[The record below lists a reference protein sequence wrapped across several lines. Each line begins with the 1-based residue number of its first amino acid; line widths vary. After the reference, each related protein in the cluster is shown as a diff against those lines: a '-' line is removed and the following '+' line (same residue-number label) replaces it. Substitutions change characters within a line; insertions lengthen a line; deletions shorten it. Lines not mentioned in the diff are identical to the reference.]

1 MSDADI
7 AAALLADKAVLDAD
21 DIPNANQSIAC
32 FSCGEAMTGVHCAA
46 CGQKNDDYRRSIFQL
61 IFELIGSF
69 TAIESRI
76 WRTWG
81 ALIFKPGKVAREF
94 ADGARVKW
102 STPIRVFLAVS
113 IILFGFLSLTKT
125 QLISVDMNVTPKAG
139 ITKPHAELTNKDL
152 KINTAVRFFQ
162 SQSQIDEQNKTRN
175 FDLIEQWMSGGTGFY
190 LTDTG
195 GGFDINTDGDGADEA
210 SADEESADEDSAA
223 AQPAPKII
231 KEEKVRA
238 ELRAQLD
245 ALNNVLSENMT
256 EENRA
261 EMQALTDQLGARIES
276 GQKLNL
282 NAAFVDVVRNPS
294 VVNGLIYKWL
304 PRIMFLMMPITMFIG
319 VLFIRG
325 RKKCFALMTTSSML
339 LISTP
344 WRSSLVFLGII
355 LMKILPGDLVARALF
370 VAMLIYLPLSL
381 KRMFGRGWFKTIW
394 ASYGVGVIYAFTLT
408 YHHERCCYLAGIEIG
423 GRGCLG
429 RFPLQQHYPSPSLRS
444 TSPSRRG
451 KETAFPVVIERSA
464 QP

>member
-7 AAALLADKAVLDAD
+7 AAALLADKSVLDAD

-32 FSCGEAMTGVHCAA
+32 FSCGEQMTGVHCAA
-46 CGQKNDDYRRSIFQL
+46 CGQKNDDYRRSIFRL

-139 ITKPHAELTNKDL
+139 MTKPHAELTNKDL

-195 GGFDINTDGDGADEA
+195 GGFDINTDGDGADEVSADEENADEASADEA
-210 SADEESADEDSAA
+210 SADEESVA

-231 KEEKVRA
+231 GEEKVRT

-256 EENRA
+256 EEQRA

-325 RKKCFALMTTSSML
+325 RKNALL
-339 LISTP
+339 YDHLVHAAYIHAVAFF
-344 WRSSLVFLGII
+344 LVFLGII
-355 LMKILPGDLVARALF
+355 LMKVFPGDVVAKALF

-381 KRMFGRGWFKTIW
+381 KRMFGRGWLKTIW
-394 ASYGVGVIYAFTLT
+394 ASYGVGVIYAFTVSMIMT
-408 YHHERCCYLAGIEIG
+408 GVVVWQVSKLAEGVG
-423 GRGCLG
+423 
-429 RFPLQQHYPSPSLRS
+429 
-444 TSPSRRG
+444 
-451 KETAFPVVIERSA
+451 
-464 QP
+464 

>member
-7 AAALLADKAVLDAD
+7 AAALLADKSVLDAD

-32 FSCGEAMTGVHCAA
+32 FSCGEQMTGVHCAA
-46 CGQKNDDYRRSIFQL
+46 CGQKNDDYRRSIFRL

-139 ITKPHAELTNKDL
+139 MTKPHAELTNKDL

-195 GGFDINTDGDGADEA
+195 GGFDINTDGDSADEA
-210 SADEESADEDSAA
+210 STDEASTGEESAA

-231 KEEKVRA
+231 AEEKARA
-238 ELRAQLD
+238 ELRARLD
-245 ALNNVLSENMT
+245 ALNNALSENMT

-325 RKKCFALMTTSSML
+325 RKNALL
-339 LISTP
+339 YDHLVHAAYIHAVAFF
-344 WRSSLVFLGII
+344 LVFLGII
-355 LMKILPGDLVARALF
+355 LMKVFPGDLVARALF

-394 ASYGVGVIYAFTLT
+394 ASYGVGVIYAFTVT
-408 YHHERCCYLAGIEIG
+408 FIMSG
-423 GRGCLG
+423 
-429 RFPLQQHYPSPSLRS
+429 
-444 TSPSRRG
+444 
-451 KETAFPVVIERSA
+451 VVIWQVSKLA
-464 QP
+464 DGVG